1 MKCLINQ
8 EQKSFIQEFY
18 PSHGSLYCSKRL
30 GLTSKQV
37 VWQAFRLKIKCDE
50 NVISKN
56 CSASRRASMPD
67 ENSYK
72 VEPTQFF
79 DVVNPKIAY
88 LLGLLWADGWVKKN
102 GRFCVGISTVV
113 DDFKDFEPILKSIG
127 NWNYYDI
134 PKEGNRQTQ
143 KRAETHNK
151 ALVLHLKSHSY
162 DSKDMSP
169 DSIIDSIPE
178 NLRRYW
184 FLGLFDGDGCIFY
197 NRRTMYANV
206 SSCYTQDWNFM
217 EKLFNSLNT
226 HPTITRVI
234 KTNPVGG
241 KSSFIQIH
249 RHSDLLAFYQYLYPN
264 GYEFGLKRKFEKFS
278 SCFQYI
284 KSRPLKSSKYK
295 YVYRMR
301 NLYQAKPIKNGCL
314 YHIGTFRTEED
325 AHDAVEKFFK
335 A

>member
-113 DDFKDFEPILKSIG
+113 DDFKDFDP
-127 NWNYYDI
+127 
-134 PKEGNRQTQ
+134 
-143 KRAETHNK
+143 AH
-151 ALVLHLKSHSY
+151 
-162 DSKDMSP
+162 P
-169 DSIIDSIPE
+169 DSESAL
-178 NLRRYW
+178 NLG
-184 FLGLFDGDGCIFY
+184 GLFSNGG
-197 NRRTMYANV
+197 RGMRGGANGAPPAGIP
-206 SSCYTQDWNFM
+206 SSVPAASPPAG
-217 EKLFNSLNT
+217 LA
-226 HPTITRVI
+226 
-234 KTNPVGG
+234 NPGPG
-241 KSSFIQIH
+241 
-249 RHSDLLAFYQYLYPN
+249 
-264 GYEFGLKRKFEKFS
+264 
-278 SCFQYI
+278 
-284 KSRPLKSSKYK
+284 PL
-295 YVYRMR
+295 
-301 NLYQAKPIKNGCL
+301 
-314 YHIGTFRTEED
+314 
-325 AHDAVEKFFK
+325 
-335 A
+335 